1 MTWHAVEMTLLEVP
15 MGPPCGAAAAA
26 DTRAACCADADR
38 ARKIRWPHIAP
49 VLSG

>member
-26 DTRAACCADADR
+26 Y
-38 ARKIRWPHIAP
+38 ARC
-49 VLSG
+49 VLC